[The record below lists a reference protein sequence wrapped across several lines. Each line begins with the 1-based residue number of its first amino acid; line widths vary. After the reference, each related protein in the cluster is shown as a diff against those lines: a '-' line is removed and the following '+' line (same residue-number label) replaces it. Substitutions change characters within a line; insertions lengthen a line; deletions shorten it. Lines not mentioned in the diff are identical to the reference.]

1 MQHLFQ
7 VLKGINRYFLLAE
20 KVLLC
25 TLLFTMIFLS
35 FGQIIGR
42 KFSISYLWISPFL
55 KVEVLWIVFLGAAL
69 ATEYGQHIKIDFLA
83 NFVQSDLKKKTI
95 SVVAHVFAMLACLVL
110 FLISTKYMHVMSA
123 DNSSSILRGI
133 PDGYILFII
142 PYSFFMMFIRSI
154 LNIRKKLLLVQKS
167 KPDPPDGDAAR

>member
-7 VLKGINRYFLLAE
+7 VLKRINRYFLLVE

-42 KFSISYLWISPFL
+42 KFAISFLWVGPFL
-55 KVEVLWIVFLGAAL
+55 KIEVLWIVFLGAAL

-83 NFVQSDLKKKTI
+83 NFVQSELKKKTI
-95 SVVAHVFAMLACLVL
+95 SRVAHVFAMLACLVL
-110 FLISTKYMHVMSA
+110 FIISLNYMRVMGA
-123 DNSSSILRGI
+123 DSSSSILRGI
-133 PDGYILFII
+133 PDWSILLII
-142 PYSFFMMFIRSI
+142 PYSFFIMFIRSI
-154 LNIRKKLLLVQKS
+154 LNIRFKVWPSGL
-167 KPDPPDGDAAR
+167 

>member
-7 VLKGINRYFLLAE
+7 VLKRINRYFLWVE
-20 KVLLC
+20 KILLC

-42 KFSISYLWISPFL
+42 KASISFLWISPFL

-83 NFVQSDLKKKTI
+83 NFVQSDLKKKT
-95 SVVAHVFAMLACLVL
+95 VFGVAQVFAMLACFVL
-110 FLISTKYMHVMSA
+110 FLISINYMRVMSA

-133 PDGYILFII
+133 PDRYILFII
-142 PYSFFMMFIRSI
+142 PYSFLMMFVRSI
-154 LNIRKKLLLVQKS
+154 LHIRKI
-167 KPDPPDGDAAR
+167 AAHTEVKARSS

>member
-7 VLKGINRYFLLAE
+7 VLKGINRYFLQVE

-42 KFSISYLWISPFL
+42 KVSISFLWVGPFL
-55 KVEVLWIVFLGAAL
+55 KIEVLWIVFLGAAL
-69 ATEYGQHIKIDFLA
+69 ATEYGQHIKIDFLT
-83 NFVQSDLKKKTI
+83 NFVQSDLNKKTI
-95 SVVAHVFAMLACLVL
+95 AGVAQVFAMSACFVL
-110 FLISTKYMHVMSA
+110 FLISINYMRVMSA

-133 PDGYILFII
+133 PDWCILFII

-154 LNIRKKLLLVQKS
+154 LNIRKM
-167 KPDPPDGDAAR
+167 AARTEVKA